1 MIPDQ
6 RPLGNNPRRGSHF
19 LAWGRRL
26 AKRPPPRAMGAA
38 AITAEGDF
46 SESEESLCPVVGRS
60 REGTRKSYSCQ
71 IPHSGPPSPGSAC
84 PS

>member
-26 AKRPPPRAMGAA
+26 AKKALSRAMGAA
-38 AITAEGDF
+38 AITAEGVF
-46 SESEESLCPVVGRS
+46 S
-60 REGTRKSYSCQ
+60 
-71 IPHSGPPSPGSAC
+71 
-84 PS
+84 